1 MSWQRP
7 KRHHDADNGLVDANL
22 GIFDVALRINSSAGT
37 QGADSFANVLKD
49 SLTQVN
55 SLQHEADQAIQS
67 LATGGPATLHDTML
81 AVEKAELSFKLMMQ
95 VRNKIVE
102 AYQEVLRMQV

>member
-1 MSWQRP
+1 M
-7 KRHHDADNGLVDANL
+7 NVT
-22 GIFDVALRINSSAGT
+22 RIAPPIAPPAETGVPAAT
-37 QGADSFANVLKD
+37 PPVRGASFANILQD
-49 SLTQVN
+49 SLKQVN
-55 SLQHEADQAIQS
+55 ALQNEADQAIES

-102 AYQEVLRMQV
+102 AYQEILRMQV

>member
-1 MSWQRP
+1 MDV
-7 KRHHDADNGLVDANL
+7 KRIGTPPAPAAPAAGAT
-22 GIFDVALRINSSAGT
+22 SAAG
-37 QGADSFANVLKD
+37 GATGASFGQVLKD

-55 SLQHEADQAIQS
+55 ALQQEADAAIQS
-67 LATGGPATLHDTML
+67 LATGGTATLHDTML
-81 AVEKAELSFKLMMQ
+81 AVQKAELSFKLMMQ

>member
-1 MSWQRP
+1 MDVTRIGTPIVRP
-7 KRHHDADNGLVDANL
+7 ATEMPAATKPAA
-22 GIFDVALRINSSAGT
+22 T
-37 QGADSFANVLKD
+37 KGADSFADVLKD

>member
-1 MSWQRP
+1 MDVTRIAGQIANSVGALGGTAAKTGVASVADDGRP
-7 KRHHDADNGLVDANL
+7 G
-22 GIFDVALRINSSAGT
+22 
-37 QGADSFANVLKD
+37 SFAHTLRD
-49 SLTQVN
+49 SLAQVN
-55 SLQHEADQAIQS
+55 SLQHEADRAIES

-102 AYQEVLRMQV
+102 AYQEILRMQV

>member
-1 MSWQRP
+1 MDVTRIGTPLVRP
-7 KRHHDADNGLVDANL
+7 ATETPA
-22 GIFDVALRINSSAGT
+22 ATQPAGT
-37 QGADSFANVLKD
+37 KGADSFANVLKD